1 MPTTYYPVFIDVK
14 GRNCIIIGGGNI
26 GEEKVHKLLDCD
38 AKVEVISPE
47 VNQGVQELAD
57 NDKLV
62 WHQREYQ
69 KGDLAGAFIAIAS
82 TDNNEVNRQIAA
94 EAQELNVLLN
104 VVDVT
109 HLCTFIAPAIA
120 RRGDVTIAA
129 STGGAS
135 PALARKFRE
144 LLNGSQIESTHPL
157 MDYAE
162 LAPLLADARAEIRSK
177 GITLLTDHW
186 QSCITDSLVDMV
198 MGGKYEEARAILM
211 ADLMKGTTC
220 DCSDGVCKMWEEKKE
235 VVLSATGSDKKA
247 TV

>member
-1 MPTTYYPVFIDVK
+1 MPTYYPVFIDVK
-14 GRNCIIIGGGNI
+14 DRTCIIIGGGNI
-26 GEEKVHKLLDCD
+26 GEEKVHKLLDCE
-38 AKVEVISPE
+38 AKVVVISPE
-47 VNQGVQELAD
+47 VNEGVQQLVD
-57 NDKLV
+57 NDKIV

-69 KGDLAGAFIAIAS
+69 QGDLAGAFIAIAS
-82 TDNNEVNRQIAA
+82 TDNNDVNRQIAA
-94 EAQELNVLLN
+94 EAEERNVLLN

-144 LLNGSQIESTHPL
+144 LLNGSPIESSHAL

-162 LAPLLADARAEIRSK
+162 LAPLLADARAEIRGK

-186 QSCITDSLVDMV
+186 QSCITDRLVDMV
-198 MGGKYEEARAILM
+198 MDGKYDQAREILI

-235 VVLSATGSDKKA
+235 AILSTSDADKKA
-247 TV
+247 KV